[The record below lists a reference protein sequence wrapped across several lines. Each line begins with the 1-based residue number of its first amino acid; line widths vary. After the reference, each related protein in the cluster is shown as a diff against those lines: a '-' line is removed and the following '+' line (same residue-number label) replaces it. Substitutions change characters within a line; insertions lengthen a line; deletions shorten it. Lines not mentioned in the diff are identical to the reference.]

1 MRKIDN
7 KSNICGKIIEN
18 KRLLKNL
25 SREQLAEK
33 LQLMGFNVDRSFIYR
48 IEKQKSII
56 KDFELIAI
64 CKILDINI
72 DEFKKILTCE
82 WQVVLVKC

>member
-48 IEKQKSII
+48 IEKQK
-56 KDFELIAI
+56 AI

-82 WQVVLVKC
+82 

>member
-82 WQVVLVKC
+82 